1 MEVVLK
7 ETTEIL
13 ESARIVSDSLACLG
27 RQIKSLERKCE
38 QRARSLEKR
47 LATAIKKKSR
57 QSGGFSRP
65 VPISEE
71 LCSFLDRPAGS
82 YVARTEVTKQLNVYI
97 KDHNLQR
104 DADRR
109 IIDPD
114 DRLTRLLGT
123 SDGVSFFD
131 LQGKM
136 NKHFVI
142 APLNIQNDAVCPS
155 DNLEEPMALP

>member
-1 MEVVLK
+1 MDVVLS
-7 ETTEIL
+7 ETTELL
-13 ESARIVSDSLACLG
+13 ESTRVVSDSIACLG

-38 QRARSLEKR
+38 HRARSLEKK
-47 LATAIKKKSR
+47 LATAMKKKSR

-71 LCSFLDRPAGS
+71 LCSFLDCPAGS
-82 YVARTEVTKQLNVYI
+82 HVARTEVTKQLNVYI
-97 KDHNLQR
+97 KAHNLQR
-104 DADRR
+104 AADRR

-142 APLNIQNDAVCPS
+142 APLNIPNVAS
-155 DNLEEPMALP
+155 LSGNLEALMAAL